1 MPRRARRITKRNV
14 RRRDP
19 YMLVKTVKGN
29 VARKPLYAEDTI
41 YSTNGGLYPNFFR
54 TSNIFYNLSDIF
66 DTSISQEYSDLRT
79 EYQSAKLI
87 SFQLEITRIAGEDK
101 IATLYTSGM
110 PMLHLIYLPGYV
122 NVATSNTT
130 TLRNDN
136 ALLISPQI
144 VTTLRK
150 NYKPPDL
157 QCIVLNSGVYYV
169 MNPAKGFS
177 TNFNGTFPGTIQ
189 IGWNATTAA
198 TASAP
203 LFQMRI
209 IALVE
214 FSVPA

>member
-1 MPRRARRITKRNV
+1 MNRKNKNRRRA
-14 RRRDP
+14 DP
-19 YMLVKTVKGN
+19 YMLIKTVKGN
-29 VARKPLYAEDTI
+29 VARKPLYAEETI

-79 EYQSAKLI
+79 EYQSVKLI
-87 SFQLEITRIAGEDK
+87 SFQLEISRIIADDK
-101 IATLYTSGM
+101 VSTIYTSGM

-122 NVATSNTT
+122 NTATSNTT

-136 ALLISPQI
+136 ALLISPKI

-157 QCIVLNSGVYYV
+157 QCIVLNNGVYYM
-169 MNPAKGFS
+169 MNPAKPFS
-177 TNFNGTFPGTIQ
+177 SNFNGTFPGCIE

-198 TASAP
+198 TASVP
-203 LFQMRI
+203 LYQMRL

-214 FSVPA
+214 FSVPF